1 MQTRDGQGRVLFD
14 QLPDSRHM
22 NLIEALS
29 FPSGVVVHI
38 YRPQH
43 T

>member
-1 MQTRDGQGRVLFD
+1 MIAGSASVPATSR
-14 QLPDSRHM
+14 PESRH
-22 NLIEALS
+22 LDLVEAAP
-29 FPSGVVVHI
+29 FPSGIVVHV